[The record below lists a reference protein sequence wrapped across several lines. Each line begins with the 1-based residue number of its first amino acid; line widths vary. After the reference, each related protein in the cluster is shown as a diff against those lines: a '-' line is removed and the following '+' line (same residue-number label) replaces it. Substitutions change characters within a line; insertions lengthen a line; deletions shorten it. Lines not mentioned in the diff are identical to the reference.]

1 MVMVV
6 WWRASFAKCV
16 ACESQLRRV
25 IARMT
30 VAFRPRLSPA
40 RFSELTNRN
49 VTDIFGCLERNGT
62 SRWHRRTCG
71 FGPLRGRGLDAGNG
85 DMPVREAGWTR
96 IGQGCVLP
104 ATRNEASAVACTRS
118 EAPGGNLRTG
128 RSGRRQALRAPR
140 PCTWRLLPSG
150 WCGKRRGN
158 KKKARCAS
166 TGLFVRRQNR
176 APHPGKSTSDGYQVG
191 FASVKRIL
199 VCGPEFVA

>member
-118 EAPGGNLRTG
+118 EAPGATSGPEDQEGVRRCGLRVHAPG
-128 RSGRRQALRAPR
+128 AFCLRA
-140 PCTWRLLPSG
+140 G
-150 WCGKRRGN
+150 VGKGGET
-158 KKKARCAS
+158 KKSPVRKHRAFCQAS
-166 TGLFVRRQNR
+166 EPGSASRQIN
-176 APHPGKSTSDGYQVG
+176 
-191 FASVKRIL
+191 I
-199 VCGPEFVA
+199 